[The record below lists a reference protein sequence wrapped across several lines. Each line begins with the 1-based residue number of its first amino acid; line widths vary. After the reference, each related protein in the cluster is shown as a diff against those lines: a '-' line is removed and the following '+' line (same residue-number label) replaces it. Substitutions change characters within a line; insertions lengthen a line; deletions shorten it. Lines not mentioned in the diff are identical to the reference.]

1 MVLLKVLYQS
11 YIKNNSVKK
20 MKCYMAGLL
29 FLFVTPAF
37 AQLNP
42 MGSIYYQN
50 QFLANPA
57 MAGLETGL
65 NLNAA
70 FKTQW
75 AGVDGAPKIQ
85 YLTGDYGLANNKVGL
100 GILFYNEGAGA
111 INRTRATLT
120 YAYHL
125 PLNGGAN
132 FLDFGLSAGL
142 MNEWIDFGKAK
153 GDLDDD
159 VLNSFNNRRLYLDGD
174 FGVAYRSDKLTLQA
188 ALPNLKR
195 FFKRDVLRN
204 VVDRSIYFIAA
215 GYKFTTDKVINS
227 IEPKLVYRGVQN
239 YDGIFDAGV
248 NLQFLENKLMLN
260 GIYHSTNSFTAGFG
274 ANYKK
279 QFSVLFQYTTNTSK
293 MQSYS
298 NGEFEVGLKYSIK
311 N

>member
-1 MVLLKVLYQS
+1 MRY
-11 YIKNNSVKK
+11 YIV
-20 MKCYMAGLL
+20 ALL
-29 FLFVTPAF
+29 FLLITPAF

-57 MAGLETGL
+57 MAGLEKGL

-70 FKTQW
+70 FKAQW
-75 AGVDGAPKIQ
+75 AGVEGAPKIQ

-100 GILFYNEGAGA
+100 GLLFYNETAGA
-111 INRTRATLT
+111 INRTRATVT

-125 PLNGGAN
+125 PLNGGTN
-132 FLDFGLSAGL
+132 FLDFGLSAGV
-142 MNEWIDFGKAK
+142 MNESVDFNKVK

-159 VLNSFNNRRLYLDGD
+159 VLNSFNDRKLYLDGD
-174 FGVAYRSDKLTLQA
+174 FGAAYRTDKLTLQA

-204 VVDRSIYFIAA
+204 VVDRSTYFIAA
-215 GYKFTTDKVINS
+215 GYKFTTDKLINS

-248 NLQFLENKLMLN
+248 NFQLLDNKLMLN

-274 ANYKK
+274 TNYKS
-279 QFSVLFQYTTNTSK
+279 QFSLLFQYTTNTSK
-293 MQSYS
+293 MLNYS
-298 NGEFEVGLKYSIK
+298 NGEFELGLKYSIK

>member
-1 MVLLKVLYQS
+1 MGKIKYYISLL
-11 YIKNNSVKK
+11 
-20 MKCYMAGLL
+20 MFLL
-29 FLFVTPAF
+29 ITPAF

-75 AGVDGAPKIQ
+75 AGVDGAPKTQ
-85 YLTGDYGLANNKVGL
+85 YLTGDYGLTNNKVGL
-100 GILFYNEGAGA
+100 GFLFYNEAAGA
-111 INRTRATLT
+111 INRTRATVT

-125 PLNGGAN
+125 PLNSGN
-132 FLDFGLSAGL
+132 SFLDFGLSAGL
-142 MNEWIDFGKAK
+142 MNEWIDFGKVK

-159 VLNSFNNRRLYLDGD
+159 VLNSFNDRRLYLDGD
-174 FGVAYRSDKLTLQA
+174 FGVAYRTDKLTLQA

-204 VVDRSIYFIAA
+204 VVDRSTYFVAA
-215 GYKFTTDKVINS
+215 GYKFSTDKVISS

-248 NLQFLENKLMLN
+248 NLQVLDNKLLFN
-260 GIYHSTNSFTAGFG
+260 GIYHSSNSFTAGFG
-274 ANYKK
+274 ANYKG
-279 QFSVLFQYTTNTSK
+279 QVSLLFQYTTNTSK
-293 MQSYS
+293 MQNYS
-298 NGEFEVGLKYSIK
+298 NGEFEVGLKYSIR

>member
-1 MVLLKVLYQS
+1 MRY
-11 YIKNNSVKK
+11 YII
-20 MKCYMAGLL
+20 ALL
-29 FLFVTPAF
+29 FLLITPAF

-57 MAGLETGL
+57 MAGLERGL

-75 AGVDGAPKIQ
+75 AGVEGAPKIQ
-85 YLTGDYGLANNKVGL
+85 YLTGDYGLASNKVGL
-100 GILFYNEGAGA
+100 GLLFYNETAGA
-111 INRTRATLT
+111 INRTRATVT

-125 PLNGGAN
+125 PLNGGTN
-132 FLDFGLSAGL
+132 FLDFGLSAGI
-142 MNEWIDFGKAK
+142 MNESVDFNKVK

-159 VLNSFNNRRLYLDGD
+159 VLNSFNDRKLYLDGD
-174 FGVAYRSDKLTLQA
+174 FGAAYRTEKLTLQA

-204 VVDRSIYFIAA
+204 VVDRSTYFIAA
-215 GYKFTTDKVINS
+215 GYKFTTDKLINS

-248 NLQFLENKLMLN
+248 NLQILDNKLMLN
-260 GIYHSTNSFTAGFG
+260 GVYHSTNSFTGGFG
-274 ANYKK
+274 TNYKN
-279 QFSVLFQYTTNTSK
+279 QFSLLFQYTTNTSK
-293 MQSYS
+293 MLNYS
-298 NGEFEVGLKYSIK
+298 NGEFELGLKYSIK

>member
-1 MVLLKVLYQS
+1 MSSRKSIITGLLVLLG
-11 YIKNNSVKK
+11 I
-20 MKCYMAGLL
+20 
-29 FLFVTPAF
+29 PAL

-57 MAGLETGL
+57 MAGIEKGL

-70 FKTQW
+70 LKTQW
-75 AGVDGAPKIQ
+75 TGVDGGPRIQ
-85 YLTGDYGLANNKVGL
+85 YLTGDYGLQNDKVGL

-111 INRTRATLT
+111 INRTRATVT

-125 PLNGGAN
+125 PLNGGTE
-132 FLDFGLSAGL
+132 FIDFGLSAGI
-142 MNEWIDFGKAK
+142 MNEWVDFGKVK

-159 VLNSFNNRRLYLDGD
+159 VLNSFNDRRLYLDGD
-174 FGVAYRSDKLTLQA
+174 FGAAYRTDKLTIQG

-195 FFKRDVLRN
+195 FFKRDQIRN
-204 VVDRSIYFIAA
+204 VVDRSIYFLAA
-215 GYKFTTDKVINS
+215 GYKFTTDKLINS

-248 NLQFLENKLMLN
+248 NLQFLDQKLMLN
-260 GIYHSTNSFTAGFG
+260 GIYHSTNSFTGGFG
-274 ANYKK
+274 ANYKN
-279 QFSVLFQYTTNTSK
+279 QFSILFQYTTNTSK
-293 MQSYS
+293 MQNYS
-298 NGEFEVGLKYSIK
+298 NGEFEVGLKYSFK

>member
-1 MVLLKVLYQS
+1 
-11 YIKNNSVKK
+11 
-20 MKCYMAGLL
+20 MKYYLSALL
-29 FLFVTPAF
+29 FLLIAPAF

-75 AGVDGAPKIQ
+75 AGVEGAPKTQ

-100 GILFYNEGAGA
+100 GFLFYNEAAGA
-111 INRTRATLT
+111 INHTRATVT

-125 PLNGGAN
+125 PLNGGTN

-142 MNEWIDFGKAK
+142 MNEWVDFGKVK

-159 VLNSFNNRRLYLDGD
+159 VLNSFNDRRLYLDGD
-174 FGVAYRSDKLTLQA
+174 FGVAFRTDKLTIQG

-204 VVDRSIYFIAA
+204 VVDRSTYFIAA
-215 GYKFTTDKVINS
+215 GYKFITDKVINS

-248 NLQFLENKLMLN
+248 NLQILNNKLLFN
-260 GIYHSTNSFTAGFG
+260 GIYHSSNSFTAGFG
-274 ANYKK
+274 VNYRS
-279 QFSVLFQYTTNTSK
+279 QVSLLFQYTTNTSK
-293 MQSYS
+293 MQNYS
-298 NGEFEVGLKYSIK
+298 NGEFEVGLKYSIR

>member
-1 MVLLKVLYQS
+1 MR
-11 YIKNNSVKK
+11 K
-20 MKCYMAGLL
+20 MKYYLSVLL
-29 FLFVTPAF
+29 FLLGTSAF

-70 FKTQW
+70 LKTQW
-75 AGVDGAPKIQ
+75 VGVDGAPKIQ
-85 YLTGDYGLANNKVGL
+85 YLTADYGLTNNKVGL
-100 GILFYNEGAGA
+100 GLLFYNEGAGA

-125 PLNGGAN
+125 PLNDGTN
-132 FLDFGLSAGL
+132 FLDFGLSAGI
-142 MNEWIDFGKAK
+142 MNEWVDLGKVK

-159 VLNSFNNRRLYLDGD
+159 VLNTFNDRKLYLDGD
-174 FGVAYRSDKLTLQA
+174 FGIAYRSDNLTLQGT
-188 ALPNLKR
+188 LPNLKR

-204 VVDRSIYFIAA
+204 VVDRSIYFLAA
-215 GYKFTTDKVINS
+215 GYKFSTDQVMNS

-260 GIYHSTNSFTAGFG
+260 GIYHSTNSFTGGFG
-274 ANYKK
+274 ANYKN
-279 QFSVLFQYTTNTSK
+279 QFSILFQYTTNTSK
-293 MQSYS
+293 MQNYS